1 MKRLFL
7 AVVAMLSMTMAFAE
21 NEDANNV
28 NNVAAYDMKVNIRK
42 LGEVLGLTYDQME
55 SVSDIHRT
63 FCGEMMV
70 ASQANKDERSGLV
83 KKAVAKDL
91 QYMNYI
97 LNREQYRKYLMLLN
111 ATLNNRG
118 LNTFAE

>member
-70 ASQANKDERSGLV
+70 ASQANKDERSSLV